1 MAAKKGSLSISSE
14 NIFPIIKKWVYSDHD
29 IFARELVSNGC
40 DAITKLKKL
49 DMMGEYT
56 LPDDYKGKIQVIVNP
71 EEKTLKFI
79 DNGLGMTADEVE
91 EYITQIAFSG
101 ATEFLNKYKDKTTE
115 DDMIGHFGLGFY
127 SAFMVAD
134 EVHIDT
140 LSYKEGA
147 KPVHWVSEGGTEYE
161 MQEGNKTTVGTE
173 ITLQNR
179 NMRRSRRMKS
189 WIPIRLLNISMKT
202 PRWKKKK
209 MRTVKKKWLKFHR
222 HPTKQRS

>member
-56 LPDDYKGKIQVIVNP
+56 LPDGYKGKIRVIVNP

-161 MQEGNKTTVGTE
+161 MEEGDKEEVCSE
-173 ITLQNR
+173 ITLF
-179 NMRRSRRMKS
+179 
-189 WIPIRLLNISMKT
+189 LNEDCVEFSNE
-202 PRWKKKK
+202 
-209 MRTVKKKWLKFHR
+209 
-222 HPTKQRS
+222 